1 MMGIS
6 CNPMSSVERSS
17 RGARLPPPPFS
28 RAIWRWNRCRCISS
42 MPKACIIRRS
52 TSYGGVSPCSN
63 SSSRGFTS
71 ASTKRRTMS
80 RITWCCSLHSNIGSS
95 PVARLEI
102 GDDLVRLVH
111 LGARVRI
118 DQVGHLHLAAA
129 RDQVRALRAALRQ
142 VADDV
147 REVELAE
154 RLADLPAVRRPFHV
168 VEDER
173 LDPVW
178 GAGDAGPAA

>member
-1 MMGIS
+1 MIGIS
-6 CNPMSSVERSS
+6 WSPMSSVERSS
-17 RGARLPPPPFS
+17 RGGFVPPAFS
-28 RAIWRWNRCRCISS
+28 RAIWRWNRWRCISS

-63 SSSRGFTS
+63 SSRRGFTS

-118 DQVGHLHLAAA
+118 DQL
-129 RDQVRALRAALRQ
+129 RALRAALRQ

-178 GAGDAGPAA
+178 GA